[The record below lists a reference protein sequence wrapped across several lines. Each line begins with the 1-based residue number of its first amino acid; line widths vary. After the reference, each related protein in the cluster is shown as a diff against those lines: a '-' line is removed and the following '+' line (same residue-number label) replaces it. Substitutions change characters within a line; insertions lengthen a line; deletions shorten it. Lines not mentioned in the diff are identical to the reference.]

1 MARVGAPAVEVGK
14 GAELGFCLKRIRQ
27 CRSIGCVSGSEQKES
42 ANLRCL
48 VRVSRG
54 AVVSFTGKGEELV
67 GGGNKALSFGCL
79 KVFTNSHVVK
89 QEVQG

>member
-1 MARVGAPAVEVGK
+1 M
-14 GAELGFCLKRIRQ
+14 
-27 CRSIGCVSGSEQKES
+27 SGSEQKES
-42 ANLRCL
+42 ANLRFL
-48 VRVSRG
+48 VRVNGG
-54 AVVSFTGKGEELV
+54 AGKGEELV